1 MKNKIKQAET
11 DVLNDLYNIIL
22 NNHING
28 YERDILLS
36 AKNELEYEQNYTKTL
51 MKLQTELNGFA
62 INSKLSPEV
71 SSFYKQL
78 PEYLL
83 RIAPTNFTGIY
94 RPFSSNFTVI

>member
-1 MKNKIKQAET
+1 MKNKIKQAEI

-28 YERDILLS
+28 YERAILLS

-62 INSKLSPEV
+62 IV
-71 SSFYKQL
+71 YKS
-78 PEYLL
+78 YLL
-83 RIAPTNFTGIY
+83 RSATFINNCPSIF
-94 RPFSSNFTVI
+94 

>member
-11 DVLNDLYNIIL
+11 DVLNDLYNLIL
-22 NNHING
+22 NDHTHS

-36 AKNELEYEQNYTKTL
+36 TKNALEYEQNYTKIL
-51 MKLQTELNGFA
+51 IKLQTELNGFA

-78 PEYLL
+78 PQYLL
-83 RIAPTNFTGIY
+83 SIAPTNFTGIY
-94 RPFSSNFTVI
+94 RPF

>member
-1 MKNKIKQAET
+1 MKNKIKQAEI

-28 YERDILLS
+28 YERAILLS

-51 MKLQTELNGFA
+51 MKFQTELNGFA

-71 SSFYKQL
+71 SNFYKQL

-94 RPFSSNFTVI
+94 RPF